1 MKSMLGCLSVLR
13 RLYLNTDWKSLAE
26 LDAVIDSVNAHLV
39 RETCTKYIYDKCP
52 VVSGYG
58 M

>member
-1 MKSMLGCLSVLR
+1 MLGCLSVLR